1 MNTKSIVNLG
11 EYNMDNAI
19 NTLSGIEF
27 ENLCQS
33 LLQQL
38 GFEVETT
45 KQSGDGGI
53 DLIAYNHQAF
63 TSGKYIVQCKR
74 YSGGVGE
81 PIVRDL
87 YGVVAAERA
96 NKGILMTTGYFSM
109 SAIKFAS
116 DKNIELIDGER
127 LSELLYKNNLIISGN
142 TNKIKVFT
150 QYKCFDSSKY
160 EFFKSMINQ
169 NMCTI
174 EMGRDFLFSF
184 MFDYFR
190 DIHGD
195 SDDRLAMI
203 HTGFSEEYLR
213 LFDWYTGKYFKR
225 GKEQLAL
232 LPYYIHKYKGI
243 AQLYNFDIFDY
254 VRNRYDF
261 LTGWSGL
268 KIAYYSMALTGDV
281 TQYTRYR
288 LSSIRDS
295 DYKDIIDNLMNP
307 DVVKYIPSYRFYELM
322 NLLSLFSYFNIESGV
337 DKINKILCDDN
348 PEFQEWV
355 KTLYDYQ
362 LSKEHFE
369 ICTSQIRPVRFG
381 KVYGN
386 SKEDYIEVKH
396 DERISVEKYF
406 ELYKNMYADKINTEI
421 DKINELLNS
430 ISQ

>member
-1 MNTKSIVNLG
+1 
-11 EYNMDNAI
+11 MDNTI

-87 YGVVAAERA
+87 YGVVTAERA

-127 LSELLYKNNLIISGN
+127 LSELLYKNNLLISGN

-190 DIHGD
+190 DIHGN

-203 HTGFSEEYLR
+203 HEGFSEEYLR

-268 KIAYYSMALTGDV
+268 KLFYSSCSRRGG
-281 TQYTRYR
+281 RFR
-288 LSSIRDS
+288 LSSIPEEY
-295 DYKDIIDNLMNP
+295 YKDIIDNMFNS
-307 DVVKYIPSYRFYELM
+307 DIVGYVSSYRFYELM
-322 NLLSLFSYFNIESGV
+322 NLLSLFSYFNIESGI

-348 PEFQEWV
+348 SEFQEWV
-355 KTLYDYQ
+355 KALSDYR
-362 LSKEHFE
+362 LSKKHFE
-369 ICTSQIRPVRFG
+369 ICSSKIRTVRFG

-406 ELYKNMYADKINTEI
+406 DLYKKSHTEKIKMEI

-430 ISQ
+430 II